1 LESKASALGGKTMS
15 IKFAETDKDIEG
27 CYSVIAQLRPHL
39 SQSEFIQ
46 RVKRQKQDGYKLAFL
61 KSEINICAVA
71 GFRISENLAWGK
83 FLYLDDFVSD
93 ENHRSQGAGK
103 QFFSW
108 LIEYGH
114 AQGCKQFHLDSGVQ
128 RFLAHKFYFREK
140 MKIEGYHFSMEL

>member
-1 LESKASALGGKTMS
+1 MP
-15 IKFAETDKDIEG
+15 IKFAEIDEDIES
-27 CYSVIAQLRPHL
+27 CYSVMVQLRPHL

-46 RVKRQKQDGYKLAFL
+46 RVKRQMQDGYKLAFL
-61 KSEINICAVA
+61 ESKTGICAVA

-93 ENHRSQGAGK
+93 ENHRSKGSGK

-108 LIEYGH
+108 LIDYGH

-128 RFLAHKFYFREK
+128 RFLAHKFYFREG
-140 MKIEGYHFSMEL
+140 MKIMSYHFSMEL